1 MKTIYTLLSLVIVLT
16 STDLCSQEIEFEFFN
31 GTELTEIGNNYD
43 NQEASG
49 TYTIGST
56 TLIAEA
62 YLENDSIGTIL
73 NGGADGF
80 GINSI
85 GTGDLTQRIDNING
99 IEKIIFSFNTEGT
112 FKSINLRY
120 IEEASEEAIL
130 EFSGGNTFNLN
141 TATALSGDDDFLIN
155 ELFSAGQEI
164 TLSISAN
171 SELGENFA
179 LDSILVQIPEAN
191 TASWIIGLIG
201 ILFLMSS
208 RLLKN

>member
-56 TLIAEA
+56 TLVAEA

>member
-201 ILFLMSS
+201 ILFLISS

>member
-1 MKTIYTLLSLVIVLT
+1 MKTIYTLQSLVIVLT
-16 STDLCSQEIEFEFFN
+16 STDLCPQEIEFEFFN

>member
-1 MKTIYTLLSLVIVLT
+1 MKTIYTLLLLVIVLT

-56 TLIAEA
+56 TLVAEA

>member
-1 MKTIYTLLSLVIVLT
+1 MKILYTLLPLLTIFT
-16 STDLCSQEIEFEFFN
+16 STEVYSQEIEFEFFN
-31 GTELTEIGNNYD
+31 GSELTEIGKAYD
-43 NQEASG
+43 NQEGSA
-49 TYTIGST
+49 TYTIDST
-56 TLIAEA
+56 TLNAEA
-62 YLENDSIGTIL
+62 YLNDNSIGTVI
-73 NGGADGF
+73 NGGADGL

-85 GTGDLTQRIDNING
+85 GTGDQTQRIDNING
-99 IEKIIFSFNTEGT
+99 IDKIIFSFNTAGT

-120 IEEASEEAIL
+120 IEESSDEAIL

-141 TATALSGDDDFLIN
+141 TATALSGEDDFLIN

-191 TASWIIGLIG
+191 TASWIIPLIC
-201 ILFLMSS
+201 ILFLASS

>member
-1 MKTIYTLLSLVIVLT
+1 MKTIYTLLLLVIVLT
-16 STDLCSQEIEFEFFN
+16 STDLCSQEIEFDFFN

-49 TYTIGST
+49 AYTIGST

-62 YLENDSIGTIL
+62 YLDDDSIGTIL

-80 GINSI
+80 GINSF

-99 IEKIIFSFNTEGT
+99 IEKIIFSFNTGGT

-141 TATALSGDDDFLIN
+141 TATALSGDDDFLID

-164 TLSISAN
+164 TLRISAN

-191 TASWIIGLIG
+191 TASSIIGLIG
-201 ILFLMSS
+201 ILFLLSS

>member
-1 MKTIYTLLSLVIVLT
+1 MKTIYTLLLLVIVLT
-16 STDLCSQEIEFEFFN
+16 STDLCSQEIEFDFFN

-49 TYTIGST
+49 AYTIGST

-62 YLENDSIGTIL
+62 YLDDDSIGTIL

-80 GINSI
+80 GINSF

-99 IEKIIFSFNTEGT
+99 IEKIIFSFNTGGT

-130 EFSGGNTFNLN
+130 EFSGGNSFNLN
-141 TATALSGDDDFLIN
+141 TATALSGDDDFLID

-164 TLSISAN
+164 TLRISAN

-191 TASWIIGLIG
+191 TASSIIGLIG
-201 ILFLMSS
+201 ILFLLSS

>member
-1 MKTIYTLLSLVIVLT
+1 MKTIYTLLLLVIVLT

-49 TYTIGST
+49 AYTIGST

-62 YLENDSIGTIL
+62 YLDDDSIGTIL

-80 GINSI
+80 GINSF

-99 IEKIIFSFNTEGT
+99 IEKIIFSFNTGGT

-120 IEEASEEAIL
+120 IEEASKEAIL

-141 TATALSGDDDFLIN
+141 TATALSGDDGFLID

-164 TLSISAN
+164 TLRISAN
-171 SELGENFA
+171 SELG
-179 LDSILVQIPEAN
+179 
-191 TASWIIGLIG
+191 
-201 ILFLMSS
+201 
-208 RLLKN
+208 

>member
-1 MKTIYTLLSLVIVLT
+1 MKTIYTLLLVVIVLT

-49 TYTIGST
+49 AYTIGST

-62 YLENDSIGTIL
+62 YLDDDSIGTIL

-80 GINSI
+80 GINSF

-99 IEKIIFSFNTEGT
+99 IEKIIFSFNTGGT

-141 TATALSGDDDFLIN
+141 TATALSGDDDFLID

-164 TLSISAN
+164 TLRISAN

-201 ILFLMSS
+201 ILFLLSS